1 MKVEKG
7 FGGVMTVKTLFFCQK
22 VFYNQ
27 VSLNHQGSTVDAI
40 DLFSQFSTVKA
51 NEDEGT
57 LTQLPDCGDT
67 LWRVARS
74 GNKKYNRLLSQLYK
88 RNRAVLDSKGDEAEK
103 KSDEIL
109 AEVFAKTILLGWEGE
124 ILYRGKKYP
133 YSYEQAKILLGH
145 KDFRT
150 KVASIA
156 EDFTNFKEI
165 QEGEDIPNSQPSLT
179 GKSSGAGN

>member
-1 MKVEKG
+1 
-7 FGGVMTVKTLFFCQK
+7 MTP
-22 VFYNQ
+22 
-27 VSLNHQGSTVDAI
+27 AI
-40 DLFSQFSTVKA
+40 DLFNAFSTIKE
-51 NEDEGT
+51 NEVEGT

-74 GNKKYNRLLSQLYK
+74 GNKNYNRLLSQLYK

-124 ILYRGKKYP
+124 VLYRGKKYP
-133 YSYEQAKILLGH
+133 YSYEQAKVLLSH

-150 KVASIA
+150 KVAVVA
-156 EDFTNFKEI
+156 EDFTNFKSI
-165 QEGEDIPNSQPSLT
+165 QDEVDYPNSQTTST
-179 GKSSGAGN
+179 GSSSGVVK